1 MKHLIIALF
10 CVILAFSFHSCVL
23 LLLIDTEDASEDN
36 PNKYVNDWIS
46 ETMDDYYYWEDKMPS
61 STDKTLYPDAY
72 FESLLYQYD
81 AVSAP
86 DGDRF
91 SWISEDWQ
99 ELVSSIK
106 GVEANEIGFDYVLYL
121 KEKGSTAVIGQVT
134 YTKKGT
140 PAEAAGIKRGML
152 FDKVNGSDLTTSNY
166 YTLLSTTAGEITF
179 GFLNVNYTDEGTF
192 NGYTS
197 GQSLIIQTLASYSE
211 NPVYLDSVYQI
222 SGHKVGYL
230 VYHFFAPDG
239 GTNDAAYDVELN
251 RVFGGFKNAG
261 ITDLVLD
268 LRYNSGGYSSSAQ
281 LLASLIVPNLSKS
294 NVFTY
299 YDYSDFLN
307 NYYLKKY
314 GKDFFNTYFTE
325 SVMNGEVVLE
335 AVNNIG
341 NNLGGR
347 VVVLTGRYT
356 ASASEQVIN
365 GLKPY
370 MESVIL
376 IGDTTYGKNVA
387 SYSLYEKDDSKNKW
401 GLQPIV
407 AKYFNKNNE
416 SDFTAGFRP
425 NYVVDDTGLLGIKP
439 LGDVNENLLN
449 KALFVLGII
458 NNPNPVETRSGNVQ
472 KNRMLRSPTHI
483 ERGLQLN
490 KMPILE

>member
-1 MKHLIIALF
+1 MKHIIFALF
-10 CVILAFSFHSCVL
+10 YVVLTFFFHSCVL
-23 LLLIDTEDASEDN
+23 LNIIDTDTSEDN

-46 ETMDDYYYWEDKMPS
+46 KTMDVYYYWEDKMPS

-91 SWISEDWQ
+91 SWIREDWQ

-121 KEKGSTAVIGQVT
+121 KEKGSTAVVGQVT
-134 YTKKGT
+134 YTKKRT

-152 FDKVNGSDLTTSNY
+152 FNKVDGSDLTTSNY
-166 YTLLSTTAGEITF
+166 KTLLSVTAGEITF

-197 GQSLIIQTLASYSE
+197 GQSLTIQTLASYSE

-230 VYHFFAPDG
+230 VYNFFTPDG
-239 GTNDAAYDVELN
+239 GTDDAVYDVELN
-251 RVFGGFKNAG
+251 RVFGNFKNAG
-261 ITDLVLD
+261 ITDLILD

-299 YDYSDFLN
+299 YHYNDFLN
-307 NYYLKKY
+307 NYYSKKY
-314 GKDFFNTYFTE
+314 GDNFFNTYFTD
-325 SVMNGEVVLE
+325 SVTNGEVRLE
-335 AVNNIG
+335 AANNVG
-341 NNLGGR
+341 NNLSGR
-347 VVVLTGRYT
+347 MVVLTGRYT

-416 SDFTAGFRP
+416 SDFTAGFCP
-425 NYVVDDTGLLGIKP
+425 NYVVDDTGLLEIKP

-449 KALFVLGII
+449 AALSVLGII
-458 NNPNPVETRSGNVQ
+458 NNPNLVETRSGNVQ
-472 KNRMLRSPTHI
+472 KNRMLSSPTHI
-483 ERGLQLN
+483 QRGLQLD
-490 KMPILE
+490 KMPIFE